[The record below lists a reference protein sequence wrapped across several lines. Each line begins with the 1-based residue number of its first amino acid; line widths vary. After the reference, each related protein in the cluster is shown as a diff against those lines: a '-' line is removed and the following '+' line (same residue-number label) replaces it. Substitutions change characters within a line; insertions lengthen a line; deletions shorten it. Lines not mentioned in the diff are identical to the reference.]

1 MAFAYWLVSAFL
13 TLRSVVL
20 GYLLGTGT
28 YDATFFTYINY
39 GILTLSMALL
49 LLSMWHI
56 PAYELW
62 VLFVLPLV
70 WGTTVF
76 VALAIVVI
84 VQLNDGVFLKTTTQ
98 NHGTNSVATIHTGD
112 WMLHQLPFV
121 EILLIVLVL
130 RPTAVVIFH
139 NFWNEMRTP
148 GRVGYVI
155 YFHLSALMLLAFY
168 MINVD
173 YAVNYPSD
181 LSAKAIWGLTVG
193 LALLVELFLF
203 GFFHV
208 SNPDT
213 TVVSTPTLRAHLTQ
227 GAGKTD

>member
-13 TLRSVVL
+13 ILRSIVL

-39 GILTLSMALL
+39 GVVTLSMALL

-62 VLFVLPLV
+62 VLFLLPLV

-76 VALAIVVI
+76 VALAIIVI

-98 NHGTNSVATIHTGD
+98 NEGTNSVATIHTGD
-112 WMLHQLPFV
+112 WLLHQLPFV
-121 EILLIVLVL
+121 ELLLIVLVL
-130 RPTAVVIFH
+130 WPTAVVIFH
-139 NFWNEMRTP
+139 NFWRQMSTSS
-148 GRVGYVI
+148 RVAYTI
-155 YFHLSALMLLAFY
+155 YFHLSALLVLSFY
-168 MINVD
+168 MINID
-173 YAVNYPSD
+173 YSVNYPSD
-181 LSAKAIWGLTVG
+181 LSAKAIWALTIV

-203 GFFHV
+203 GFLYI
-208 SNPDT
+208 SKPST

-227 GAGKTD
+227 GATKAD